1 MASQDWLNKDFYTL
15 LGVAKDASET
25 DIKKAYRKLAK
36 NLHPDRNPGDEA
48 GELRFKEVG
57 EAYSVLSDPEQRKQ
71 YDAIRSM
78 TSGGARFTSGG
89 RGPGGGGQFEDV
101 FSTMFGGPGGG
112 AGGAAGGPRVR
123 FSTGGPG
130 GPGGPGGASLE
141 DLLGG
146 MFGGGAG
153 ASYGGYGAP
162 RGPQRGADIDAATTL
177 GFRQAV
183 HGETVQLRTQEGRT
197 ITVRIPAGVR
207 DGQRIRL
214 AGKGQ
219 PGDHGAPAGDMVVSV
234 KVTPHPV
241 FGREGDNLTITV
253 PVAFD
258 EAALGS
264 TLEVP
269 TLDGSTVKVKLP
281 AGTPSGRVL
290 RVKGRGVERK
300 GHPKGDLLA
309 KVEVAVPQRL
319 SDEAREAV
327 EAFRAATDG
336 EDPRADLIARAKES

>member
-1 MASQDWLNKDFYTL
+1 MASQDWLNKDFYAL
-15 LGVAKDASET
+15 LGVPKDASEA

-36 NLHPDRNPGDEA
+36 TLHPDRNPDDSA
-48 GELRFKEVG
+48 AELRFKEVG

-89 RGPGGGGQFEDV
+89 RGGGSGGFEDV
-101 FSTMFGGPGGG
+101 FSTMFGGGGGGGG
-112 AGGAAGGPRVR
+112 AGPNVR
-123 FSTGGPG
+123 FGTAGGPG
-130 GPGGPGGASLE
+130 GPSLE

-146 MFGGGAG
+146 MFGGG
-153 ASYGGYGAP
+153 GGGGGGFGAP
-162 RGPQRGADIDAATTL
+162 RGPRRGADIDATTRL

-183 HGETVQLRTQEGRT
+183 TGETVQLRSSDGRN
-197 ITVRIPAGVR
+197 ITVRIPAGVK

-214 AGKGQ
+214 RGKGR
-219 PGDHGAPAGDMVVSV
+219 PGDDGAPAGDMVVTV
-234 KVTPHPV
+234 QVEPHPV
-241 FGREGDNLTITV
+241 FGRDGDNLSVTV
-253 PVAFD
+253 PVTFA
-258 EAALGS
+258 EAALGA

-300 GHPKGDLLA
+300 GQPRGDLLV

-319 SDEAREAV
+319 SDDAREAV
-327 EAFRAATDG
+327 EAFQKATASQ
-336 EDPRADLIARAKES
+336 DPRADLIARAREG

>member
-1 MASQDWLNKDFYTL
+1 MASQDWLNKDFYAL
-15 LGVAKDASET
+15 LGVPKDASEA

-36 NLHPDRNPGDEA
+36 TLHPDRNPDDSA
-48 GELRFKEVG
+48 AELRFKEVG

-89 RGPGGGGQFEDV
+89 RGGGSGGFEDV
-101 FSTMFGGPGGG
+101 FSTMFGGGGGGGG
-112 AGGAAGGPRVR
+112 AGPNVR
-123 FSTGGPG
+123 FGTAGGPG
-130 GPGGPGGASLE
+130 GPSLE

-146 MFGGGAG
+146 MFGGG
-153 ASYGGYGAP
+153 GGGGFGAP
-162 RGPQRGADIDAATTL
+162 RGPRRGADIDATTRL

-183 HGETVQLRTQEGRT
+183 TGETVQLRSSDGRN
-197 ITVRIPAGVR
+197 ITVRIPAGVK

-214 AGKGQ
+214 RGKGR
-219 PGDHGAPAGDMVVSV
+219 PGDDGAPAGDMVVTV
-234 KVTPHPV
+234 QVEPHPV
-241 FGREGDNLTITV
+241 FGRDGDNLSVTV
-253 PVAFD
+253 PVTFA
-258 EAALGS
+258 EAALGA

-300 GHPKGDLLA
+300 GQPRGDLLV

-319 SDEAREAV
+319 SDDAREAV
-327 EAFRAATDG
+327 EAFQKATASQ
-336 EDPRADLIARAKES
+336 DPRADLIARAREG

>member
-1 MASQDWLNKDFYTL
+1 MASQDWLNKDFYAL
-15 LGVAKDASET
+15 LGVKKDASET
-25 DIKKAYRKLAK
+25 EIKKAYRKLAK
-36 NLHPDRNPGDEA
+36 NLHPDRNPGDDA
-48 GELRFKEVG
+48 AELRFKEVG
-57 EAYSVLSDPEQRKQ
+57 EAYSVLSDAEQRQQ

-101 FSTMFGGPGGG
+101 FSTMFGGAGG
-112 AGGAAGGPRVR
+112 AGAAGGPRVR
-123 FSTGGPG
+123 FSTAGQ
-130 GPGGPGGASLE
+130 PGGPGGASLE

-146 MFGGGAG
+146 MFGGAG
-153 ASYGGYGAP
+153 GPAYGGYGAP
-162 RGPQRGADIDAATTL
+162 RGPQRGADIDAATTI

-219 PGDHGAPAGDMVVSV
+219 PGDQGAPAGDMVVSV

-241 FGREGDNLTITV
+241 FGRDGDNLTVTV
-253 PVAFD
+253 PVTFD

-281 AGTPSGRVL
+281 AGTPNGRVL

-300 GHPKGDLLA
+300 SHPKGDLLA
-309 KVEVAVPQRL
+309 KVEVLVPQRL

-327 EAFRAATDG
+327 EAFRSATDG
-336 EDPRADLIARAKES
+336 EDPRADLITRAKES